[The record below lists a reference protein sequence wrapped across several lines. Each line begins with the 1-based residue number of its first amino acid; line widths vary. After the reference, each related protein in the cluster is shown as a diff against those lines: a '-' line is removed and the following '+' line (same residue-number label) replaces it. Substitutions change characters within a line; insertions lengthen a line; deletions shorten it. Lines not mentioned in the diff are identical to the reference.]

1 MMLFQDR
8 VDAGRQLSKKLL
20 SFKGDPDL
28 IVLGLPRGGVVVAA
42 EVAQALQAPLDIV
55 VPRKVGHPENPELAI
70 GAISEEGERVFQ
82 DTFLS
87 LISEEYLRSE
97 IEKEKKEAQRRLKV
111 YRGDHPPLT
120 LKNKTAI
127 LVDDGIAT
135 GATMRAGILS
145 ARRKGAQRVTVAA
158 PVVAPDTL
166 RVLRGEADDVVFLDA
181 PESFGAVGM
190 FYLSFEQTSDDEV
203 IEILR
208 KHKKAG
214 SNR

>member
-1 MMLFQDR
+1 MLFQDR

-20 SFKGDPDL
+20 SFKGDPNL

-55 VPRKVGHPENPELAI
+55 VPRKIGHPENPELAI

-82 DTFLS
+82 ESFLA
-87 LISEEYLRSE
+87 LISEEYLLSE

-111 YRGDHPPLT
+111 YRGERPSLS
-120 LKNKTAI
+120 LKQKTVI

-135 GATMRAGILS
+135 GATMHAGILS
-145 ARRKGAQRVTVAA
+145 VRRKGAQKVIVAA

-208 KHKKAG
+208 KHKKTG
-214 SNR
+214 SDR